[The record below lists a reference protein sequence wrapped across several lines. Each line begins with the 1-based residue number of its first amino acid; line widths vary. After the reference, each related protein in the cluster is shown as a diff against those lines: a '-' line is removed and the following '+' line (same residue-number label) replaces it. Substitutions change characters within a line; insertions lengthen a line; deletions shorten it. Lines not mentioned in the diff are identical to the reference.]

1 MKKIVIDQREF
12 SYDIGCKILK
22 LKYKEC
28 PFKEIEDIWDDIQP
42 ITFPEIAKD
51 IVNIEDRRVA
61 IQHLG
66 IENFYKQTRPT
77 LINSSTLE
85 KTTTWVNREGVMETI
100 SYKDTYYLYKVDGGQ
115 FSQGRGRSAND
126 VYLVKCK
133 DTSTDREY
141 FIWVDVESVYQT
153 NHPDDFVSLV
163 DEKVNAIQAVAWTIQ
178 TNVPEENIEKI
189 VRQGDCIL
197 IKTKGDVQFLKR
209 NRHLTERE
217 YKNLLSLES

>member
-1 MKKIVIDQREF
+1 MKKIVIDQQEF
-12 SYDIGCKILK
+12 SYDIGCKVLK

-51 IVNIEDRRVA
+51 IVNIESRRVA

-66 IENFYKQTRPT
+66 IENFYKQTQPT

-100 SYKDTYYLYKVDGGQ
+100 SYKDTYYLYKVDGRQ
-115 FSQGRGRSAND
+115 FSKGTTRSADD

-141 FIWVDVESVYQT
+141 FIWVDVQSVYHT
-153 NHPDDFVSLV
+153 NHFGDSVSLV

-178 TNVPEENIEKI
+178 TNVPEKNIEKI

-209 NRHLTERE
+209 NRHLTEKE
-217 YKNLLSLES
+217 YINLLSLES